1 MKVEQSVV
9 IIVKQKEFDALAD
22 AKAVLLNMYD
32 ELNDQCLNDLD
43 VTEYVTDGISC
54 LRDVLSFVKVEP

>member
-9 IIVKQKEFDALAD
+9 ITISKKEFNALTD
-22 AKAVLLNMYD
+22 AKEVLLNMYD

-43 VTEYVTDGISC
+43 VTEYVIDGISC